1 MLFERKIATVFGG
14 SGFLGRHVVQRLA
27 AQGYIVR
34 AAVRDTES
42 AKVLRPM
49 GAVGQVVPLYAPV
62 SVESLSAR
70 AVEGASVVINLAGVL
85 TESKKNEFFAT
96 HADGAGRVARLA
108 RAAGARLVHVSAVG
122 ADSSS
127 QSAYARSKGDGEQ
140 AVKNAHADAAILR
153 PSIIFGPEDRF
164 FNRFAMI
171 AAHAPVLPIVHG
183 NTKFQPVYVSDVADA
198 VLAALEPQAA
208 GKTYELGGP
217 EQKSFK
223 ALMQQ
228 MLGIIERKPCV
239 WDMPLCLAS
248 LLACIPYSGLSKDQI
263 VLLRADNVVAP
274 DALGLK
280 QLGITPARLDLV
292 LPTYL
297 ARYRVSGRSG
307 SDIFSE

>member
-14 SGFLGRHVVQRLA
+14 SGFLGRYVVQRLA
-27 AQGYIVR
+27 ARGYVVR

-42 AKVLRPM
+42 AKILRPM

-62 SVESLSAR
+62 SAESLAAR
-70 AVEGASVVINLAGVL
+70 AVEGASIVINLAGIL
-85 TESKKNEFFAT
+85 SESKKNEFFAT

-108 RAAGARLVHVSAVG
+108 RAAGARLVHVSAIG
-122 ADSSS
+122 ADSAS
-127 QSAYARSKGDGEQ
+127 QSAYARSKGEGER
-140 AVKNAHADAAILR
+140 AVKNAHADSVILR

-171 AAHAPVLPIVHG
+171 ASHAPALPIVHG
-183 NTKFQPVYVSDVADA
+183 GSKFQPVYVSDVADA

-208 GKTYELGGP
+208 GKIYELGGP

-228 MLGIIERKPCV
+228 MLAIIERKPFI
-239 WDMPLCLAS
+239 WDMPVCMAS

-263 VLLRADNVVAP
+263 TLLASDNVVAAG
-274 DALGLK
+274 ALGLER
-280 QLGITPARLDLV
+280 LGITPSRLDLV

-297 ARYRVSGRSG
+297 ARYRVSGRSYG
-307 SDIFSE
+307 DIFNE

>member
-307 SDIFSE
+307 SDIFNE